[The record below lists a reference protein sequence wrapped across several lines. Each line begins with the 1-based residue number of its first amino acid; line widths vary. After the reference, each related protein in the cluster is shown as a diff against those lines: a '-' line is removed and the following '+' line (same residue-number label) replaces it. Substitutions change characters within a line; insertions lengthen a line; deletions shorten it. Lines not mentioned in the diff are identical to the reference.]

1 MFDIDKAIHNVET
14 SIGRKITEE
23 EKQAIDGLRAIIGVF
38 WKPQTQE
45 DVEEMI
51 KNSINTE
58 TGSQT

>member
-14 SIGRKITEE
+14 SIGRKLTEE

-45 DVEEMI
+45 DVEDMI
-51 KNSINTE
+51 KNTINIETE
-58 TGSQT
+58 SQT

>member
-1 MFDIDKAIHNVET
+1 MLDIDKAVHNVET